1 VCVFKKEKKKKNHL
15 GTTYATTTGISKS
28 LSDEANC

>member
-1 VCVFKKEKKKKNHL
+1 MKRSSHKHL
-15 GTTYATTTGISKS
+15 GTTYATTTEISKS